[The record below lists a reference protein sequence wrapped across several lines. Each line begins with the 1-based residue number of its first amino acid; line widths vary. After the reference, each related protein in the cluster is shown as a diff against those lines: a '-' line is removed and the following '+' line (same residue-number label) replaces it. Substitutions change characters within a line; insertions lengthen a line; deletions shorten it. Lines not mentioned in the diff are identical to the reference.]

1 MATIS
6 FTMYSIVVN
15 NEDTVYG
22 YHLLHHVQY
31 RREYIVSSL
40 FTTILYMVKEMV
52 AIHRVFIIHDDNVHG
67 EGDGSHTSCLHYS
80 RRYCTW

>member
-15 NEDTVYG
+15 NEDTMYG

-31 RREYIVSSL
+31 VSSL

-52 AIHRVFIIHDDNVHG
+52 AIHRVFIIHDDTVHG
-67 EGDGSHTSCLHYS
+67 
-80 RRYCTW
+80 